1 MPSPDDDLLPR
12 AFSGGLLRRLR
23 PTDLDCFQSYRS
35 IPELGRYQSWLPMS
49 ETEASAFLTQMSTAS
64 LFSPGEWIQLGI
76 AEPFADRLIGDIGI
90 YVANDART
98 AKIGITLEPD
108 SQGRGIATA
117 AVKEAI
123 HLLFAATK
131 VSQVFG
137 ITDHRNTPS
146 IRLLERIGFRFKE
159 NRDTIF
165 RGEPCCE
172 KIYVL
177 ARIDPS

>member
-1 MPSPDDDLLPR
+1 
-12 AFSGGLLRRLR
+12 
-23 PTDLDCFQSYRS
+23 
-35 IPELGRYQSWLPMS
+35 MS
-49 ETEASAFLTQMSTAS
+49 ETEASAFLTTMNTAS

-76 AEPFADRLIGDIGI
+76 AEPKSDHLIGDIGI
-90 YVANDART
+90 YVANDRST

-123 HLLFAATK
+123 HLLFEATK

-137 ITDHRNTPS
+137 ITDHRNTAS
-146 IRLLERIGFRFKE
+146 IRLLERTGFHCKE
-159 NRDTIF
+159 NRDTVF

-177 ARIDPS
+177 TRMDA